1 MNRTTYILD
10 AAEIMIDATEHESI
24 DAAKNLLKS
33 VRKTYK
39 SDIVTDAY
47 ELMSDPIRAKLH
59 KIMEA
64 K

>member
-1 MNRTTYILD
+1 
-10 AAEIMIDATEHESI
+10 MIDATEHESI

-33 VRKTYK
+33 IRKTYK